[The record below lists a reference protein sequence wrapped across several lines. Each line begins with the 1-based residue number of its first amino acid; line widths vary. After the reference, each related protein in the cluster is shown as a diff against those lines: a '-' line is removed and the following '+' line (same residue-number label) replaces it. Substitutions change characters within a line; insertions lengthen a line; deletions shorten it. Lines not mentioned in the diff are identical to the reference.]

1 MLSWRTKLTK
11 TAPRMLRPKVIS
23 HARNAITSEES
34 ITDRLVSLSLPGD
47 QVREGEEGC
56 QDAGDGDGGV
66 HHLLA
71 ALLPHQRH
79 LGDLHGLHQQPG
91 RRLPGT
97 ALFHPCHKFQLHHHW

>member
-1 MLSWRTKLTK
+1 M
-11 TAPRMLRPKVIS
+11 I
-23 HARNAITSEES
+23 
-34 ITDRLVSLSLPGD
+34 GD

-79 LGDLHGLHQQPG
+79 LGDMHGLHQQPG

-97 ALFHPCHKFQLHHHW
+97 ALIVYNDSLFISLHML